1 VKLRAAVAADA
12 DAILAINAESVAVLS
27 PLSRERLAQ
36 LEREAAVRRVV
47 EDDGTVVAFLLA
59 FREGAAY
66 DSLNYRWFARRYDRF
81 LYVDR
86 VVVSS
91 AARGRGAGALL
102 YRDVFGFAA
111 THAVGLVTCE
121 YDVEPP
127 NPASGRFHA
136 RFGFRE
142 VGRQRLDGGKL
153 VSLQAAPVPG
163 RAIS

>member
-1 VKLRAAVAADA
+1 MKLRSATAADT
-12 DAILAINAESVAVLS
+12 DAILALNQESVAVLS

-36 LEREAAVRRVV
+36 LQGEAAIQRVI
-47 EDDGTVVAFLLA
+47 EDRGAVVAFLLA

-66 DSLNYRWFARRYDRF
+66 DSPNYRWFANRYERF

-86 VVVSS
+86 VVVAS

-102 YRDVFGFAA
+102 YRDVFEFAA
-111 THAVGLVTCE
+111 THPVDLVTCE

-127 NPASGRFHA
+127 NPASERFHA
-136 RFGFRE
+136 RFGFSE

-153 VSLQAAPVPG
+153 VSLQAAKVTG
-163 RAIS
+163 RASA

>member
-1 VKLRAAVAADA
+1 VKLRPATAEDA
-12 DAILAINAESVAVLS
+12 GAILALNQESVEVLS

-36 LEREAAVRRVV
+36 LQDEAAICRVI
-47 EDDGTVVAFLLA
+47 EERGTVVAFLLA

-66 DSLNYRWFARRYDRF
+66 DSPNYRWFAQRYERF

-91 AARGRGAGALL
+91 TARGRGAGALL
-102 YRDVFGFAA
+102 YRDVFEFAA
-111 THAVGLVTCE
+111 THAVGVVTCE
-121 YDVEPP
+121 YDVVPP
-127 NPASGRFHA
+127 NLASDRFHA

-163 RAIS
+163 RATS